1 LRQVLGQT
9 QSSASKPYQ
18 KKELPDVIT
27 DSRYLHLLLFQ
38 SERAWAYAMEL
49 KRDSS
54 GESRKHHHV
63 VKRLRRA
70 AQYASQL
77 SETAEKHSTEKRAQ
91 LDVKVDRYL
100 HRLDVKR
107 SGKVLMMFTG
117 VFGFDARLSSF

>member
-100 HRLDVKR
+100 HRLDVK
-107 SGKVLMMFTG
+107 
-117 VFGFDARLSSF
+117 